1 MTPTVMLSDFRVM
14 SLSETDRNDTAI
26 NNERKSTFS
35 FLYISGTAEYALT
48 LQQTE
53 RNNSEK
59 QKPMPKYVGN
69 N

>member
-1 MTPTVMLSDFRVM
+1 MTPTVMLSDFPVA
-14 SLSETDRNDTAI
+14 SQSETDRNDTAI

-35 FLYISGTAEYALT
+35 FLYLRNCRVRPDIATNWAE
-48 LQQTE
+48 
-53 RNNSEK
+53 NSEK